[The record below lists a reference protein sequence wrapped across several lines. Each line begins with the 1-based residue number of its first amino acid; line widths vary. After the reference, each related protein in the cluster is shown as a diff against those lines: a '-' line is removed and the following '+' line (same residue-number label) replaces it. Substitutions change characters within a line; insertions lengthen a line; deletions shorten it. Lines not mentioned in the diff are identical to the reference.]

1 MYGAVFSREYY
12 LSKFVES
19 ITVSRPMTGE
29 ILYYSNKLSE
39 ANLSTSVTLGEIR
52 AGVGNP
58 IIGIIPSDSNL
69 TVEITDQNLDIAIRA
84 YQTGGL
90 HGFGAPTRVCQDV
103 EAKGTPLAIDPSV
116 YGAPVAGQ
124 GMTEALCYVQTV
136 GAEST
141 IVSDGMPY
149 QIAADGTISGF
160 DAVLNTTYKVWYWAN
175 LPTTEYTT
183 ILADMDP
190 SVVTVRFVYPVYSNL
205 KEDGTGTRIG
215 SLEVVVP
222 FMKFGG
228 NAGINGN
235 GSSNVNTT
243 ISGQAIAYQNPIV
256 QAGCGSCTD
265 ASAALAHYLYIPCN
279 SGADSIQGLFYVGG
293 AVEIATNSSKQLE
306 FLLMVNGNPVR
317 PDPALMRYQAL
328 SAPTGTSVSAS
339 GVVTTGATAG
349 SFEVNGTYQIGE
361 NSWSCPVNVEVAD
374 VSD

>member
-69 TVEITDQNLDIAIRA
+69 TVEITDQNLDLAIRA
-84 YQTGGL
+84 YQAGGL
-90 HGFGAPTRVCQDV
+90 HGYGAPTRVCQDV
-103 EAKGTPLAIDPSV
+103 TASGATLTVDTSL

-124 GMTEALCYVQTV
+124 GMTEPLCYVQTV
-136 GAEST
+136 GEAST
-141 IVSDGMPY
+141 VQSDGMPY
-149 QIAADGTISGF
+149 QIGSNGQIVGFSATSG
-160 DAVLNTTYKVWYWAN
+160 TTYKVWYWAFR
-175 LPTTEYTT
+175 PDTEYTT
-183 ILADMDP
+183 ILANIDP
-190 SVVTVRFVYPVYSNL
+190 SVVSVRFVYPVYSNL
-205 KEDGTGTRIG
+205 KEAGTGTRIG

-243 ISGQAIAYQNPIV
+243 ISGTAIAFQNPV
-256 QAGCGSCTD
+256 VEAGCGACTD
-265 ASAALAHYLYIPCN
+265 ASAALAHYLYVPCGN
-279 SGADSIQGLFYVGG
+279 GASAIQGLFYLGGSVEVGK
-293 AVEIATNSSKQLE
+293 NSTKQLD
-306 FLLMVNGNPVR
+306 FMLMVNGNPVR
-317 PDPALMRYQAL
+317 PEASQMSYETEGTV
-328 SAPTGTSVSAS
+328 PTGSSVSAA
-339 GVVTTGATAG
+339 GLLTTGSGAG
-349 SFEVNGTYQIGE
+349 SFDVVGTYSYGDQ
-361 NSWSCPVNVEVAD
+361 SWSCPVEVTVA
-374 VSD
+374 

>member
-19 ITVSRPMTGE
+19 ITVSRPMSGE
-29 ILYYSNKLSE
+29 VLYYSNKLSE

-69 TVEITDQNLDIAIRA
+69 TVEITDQNLDLAIRA

-90 HGFGAPTRVCQDV
+90 HGYGAPTRVCQDV
-103 EAKGTPLAIDPSV
+103 EATDAILGIDPSV

-149 QIAADGTISGF
+149 QISADGTVTGF
-160 DAVLNTTYKVWYWAN
+160 DATRGTTYKVWYWAN

-190 SVVTVRFVYPVYSNL
+190 SVVSVRFVYPVYSNL

-265 ASAALAHYLYIPCN
+265 ASAALAHYLYVPC
-279 SGADSIQGLFYVGG
+279 SGGTDSIQGLFYLGGYVEVGP
-293 AVEIATNSSKQLE
+293 NSTKQLE
-306 FLLMVNGNPVR
+306 FMLMVNGNPVK
-317 PDPALMRYQAL
+317 PDNALMSYQAVG
-328 SAPTGTSVSAS
+328 APTGTSVSS
-339 GVVTTGATAG
+339 GGLITAGATEG
-349 SFEVNGTYQIGE
+349 EFEIVGTYEINRTQ
-361 NSWSCPVNVEVAD
+361 WTCPINASVEA
-374 VSD
+374 